1 MAKKK
6 PRNQKEHVLEKM
18 LPESAKRA
26 LSESGSGILD
36 QPFIGPTYDNDRRI
50 RNCAQAREL
59 YVRLYLE
66 AQLRSQQFAQVRN
79 QIEGGRPF
87 DPDELKRNGEGWR
100 TNVNFNDARAAFRR
114 VSMPYWKMVHEVPNL
129 ISVKIFSQ
137 APQAPDWEKA
147 LAETFDRFRD
157 DWGPDYF
164 LQFSGFCDDY
174 VMYGTGHT
182 MWPDERT
189 PRFTWMPSVQILMP
203 KRTKSDID
211 KWELLCFK
219 SEMTAAE
226 LWQHIRSPD
235 NRDKAKTAGWNP
247 DSIEQAI
254 RMASPA
260 PGNTRYFDPNYWQ
273 DMIVSNDL
281 VIGGVWPPVTIV
293 HEWAY
298 IPSRKKIVHYIFT
311 EKGDVPDYLY
321 EADEPVDSF
330 RQIFGTAFYSVG
342 SNGLYHAIKGF
353 GVMNYYYATV
363 INRSKCRLVDSAT
376 FSMGMNFVKGDNT
389 PEESPPVENYSM
401 INVFPVGMNQLQYYP
416 QLGPASELIGTLSQ
430 NQSENNFTYNEPQ
443 KDIADTRTAHQAEML
458 GQIANEMSTAGSSI
472 FLSQM
477 GVIYQE
483 CFRRLLRKGSDDPD
497 AKKFRKR
504 AMAAMVPEAVLDALA
519 DPEGKNGLEYTVK
532 TSASPTTA
540 SPMVRQSIVQ
550 WLMGTILP
558 LPDANRRE
566 ILEFATATT
575 VGADGPG
582 RFLLPIGV
590 GSDPRARRE
599 ARMENVDLG
608 QGVMLGDPPNFGV
621 DPSDAHVEH
630 CDEHLKPLEAICQAV
645 QQAGQQQGQQQPGQL
660 PQGGGAP
667 QQPVITP
674 DHLIAL
680 QLGIPHTQA
689 HLGMLAGNETEK
701 AQYQSLKARFMA
713 VASIAQGL
721 MARLAKAHQQAQAS
735 GQPLQPQQ
743 VQSAIQGAQQ

>member
-1 MAKKK
+1 MAKRK
-6 PRNQKEHVLEKM
+6 PRSQREKILSEM
-18 LPESAKRA
+18 LPESAQRA
-26 LSESGSGILD
+26 NAETGTGDLD

-50 RNCAQAREL
+50 GNCGQAREL

-66 AQLRSQQFAQVRN
+66 QQLRAQSFAQIRN

-87 DPDELKRNGEGWR
+87 DPDELRRNGEMWR

-129 ISVKIFSQ
+129 ISMKIFSN
-137 APQAPDWEKA
+137 APETPKWEKA
-147 LAETFDRFRD
+147 IAETFDRFRD

-164 LQFSGFCDDY
+164 MQFNGMADDY
-174 VMYGTGHT
+174 VMYGTGHV
-182 MWPDERT
+182 MWPDEST
-189 PRFTWMPSVQILMP
+189 PRFVWMPSVQILMP
-203 KRTKSDID
+203 KRTKSNID

-219 SEMTAAE
+219 TELTAAE
-226 LWQHIRSPD
+226 LWQHVK
-235 NRDKAKTAGWNP
+235 DKDSKAAAKTAGWNP
-247 DSIEQAI
+247 GMIQQAI
-254 RMASPA
+254 RMAAPA

-273 DMIVSNDL
+273 DMIGSNDL
-281 VIGGVWPPVTIV
+281 VIGGVWPPVSIV

-298 IPSRKKIVHYIFT
+298 IPSTRKIVHYIFT
-311 EKGDVPDYLY
+311 EKSDVPDYLY
-321 EADEPVDSF
+321 EAEEPVDSF
-330 RQIFGTAFYSVG
+330 RRLFGTAFYNVG
-342 SNGLYHAIKGF
+342 SNGLYHSIKGF

-389 PEESPPVENYSM
+389 PEEAPPVENYSM
-401 INVFPVGMNQLQYYP
+401 INVFPTGLTQLQWYP
-416 QLGPASELIGTLSQ
+416 QLGPASELIGTLAQ

-477 GVIYQE
+477 GMNFYGE
-483 CFRRLLRKGSDDPD
+483 CVRRLLRKGSDDPD

-504 AMAAMVPEAVLDALA
+504 CMAANVPEKVLDALA
-519 DPEGKNGLEYTVK
+519 EPEGKSGIEYTVK

-540 SPMVRQSIVQ
+540 SPVVRQQLVQ

-566 ILEFATATT
+566 ILEFGIATN
-575 VGADGPG
+575 VGADGPA

-630 CDEHLKPLEAICQAV
+630 CDEHLKPLEAICQQVQQHGQA
-645 QQAGQQQGQQQPGQL
+645 QQAGQQ
-660 PQGGGAP
+660 PQTSL
-667 QQPVITP
+667 TP

-680 QLGIPHTQA
+680 QMGIPHIQS
-689 HLGMLAGNETEK
+689 HLQMLAGNETEK
-701 AQYQSLKARFMA
+701 AQYQQLKARFMA
-713 VASIAQGL
+713 VSSIAQGL
-721 MARLAKAHQQAQAS
+721 MARLSKAKQQSQQS

-743 VQSAIQGAQQ
+743 VSAAIGGAQQ

>member
-6 PRNQKEHVLEKM
+6 PRNQREKILQDM
-18 LPESAKRA
+18 LPESVQRKMA
-26 LSESGSGILD
+26 ESGSGALD
-36 QPFIGPTYDNDRRI
+36 QPFVGPTYDNDRRI
-50 RNCAQAREL
+50 RNCMQAREL

-66 AQLRSQQFAQVRN
+66 NQLRAQQFAQVRN

-87 DPDELKRNGEGWR
+87 DPQELKRNGESWR

-129 ISVKIFSQ
+129 ISLKIFSN
-137 APQAPDWEKA
+137 APETPKWEKSI
-147 LAETFDRFRD
+147 AECFDRYRD
-157 DWGPDYF
+157 DWGADYF
-164 LQFSGFCDDY
+164 LQFSGFADDY

-182 MWPDERT
+182 MWPDEST
-189 PRFTWMPSVQILMP
+189 PRFQWMPSVQILMP

-219 SEMTAAE
+219 TELTAAE
-226 LWQHIRSPD
+226 LWQHIKDDIS
-235 NRDKAKTAGWNP
+235 KEAAKTKGWNA
-247 DSIEQAI
+247 DMIRQAI
-254 RMASPA
+254 RMAAPS

-273 DMIVSNDL
+273 DMINSNDL
-281 VIGGVWPPVTIV
+281 VIGGVWPPVSIV

-298 IPSRKKIVHYIFT
+298 IPSKRKIVHYIFT
-311 EKGDVPDYLY
+311 EKSDVPDYLY
-321 EADEPVDSF
+321 EAEEGVDSF
-330 RQIFGTAFYSVG
+330 RQLFGTAFYSVG
-342 SNGLYHAIKGF
+342 SNGLYHSIKGF

-376 FSMGMNFVKGDNT
+376 FAMGMNFVKGDNT
-389 PEESPPVENYSM
+389 PTEAPPVENYSM
-401 INVFPVGMNQLQYYP
+401 INMFPVGLEQLQYYP
-416 QLGPASELIGTLSQ
+416 QLGPASELIGTLAQ

-477 GVIYQE
+477 AGIYSE
-483 CFRRLLRKGSDDPD
+483 CVRRLLRKGSDDPD

-504 AMAAMVPEAVLDALA
+504 CMAAMVPEKVLDALA
-519 DPEGKNGLEYTVK
+519 DPEGTNGLEYTVK

-540 SPMVRQSIVQ
+540 SPMVRQQLVG
-550 WLMGTILP
+550 WLMSTIMP

-566 ILEFATATT
+566 ILEFATATNL
-575 VGADGPG
+575 GADGPS

-608 QGVMLGDPPNFGV
+608 QGVPLGDPPNFGV

-630 CDEHLKPLEAICQAV
+630 CDEHLKPLEMICQAV
-645 QQAGQQQGQQQPGQL
+645 QQSGQPQQPGQ
-660 PQGGGAP
+660 PAP
-667 QQPVITP
+667 QINSE
-674 DHLIAL
+674 HLMAL
-680 QLGIPHTQA
+680 QMGIPHIQA
-689 HLGMLAGNETEK
+689 HLAMLAGNETQK
-701 AQYQSLKARFMA
+701 QAYQQLKARFTA

-721 MARLAKAHQQAQAS
+721 MARLSKAHQQAQAN
-735 GQPLQPQQ
+735 GQQLQPQD
-743 VQSAIQGAQQ
+743 VQSAISGAQQ